1 MKNKQIKNDD
11 NMAKK
16 KTVKKTKKTT
26 RKVKK
31 KTSRKKPVRK
41 ATRPKKTA
49 RKSTKATKPKKRAMT
64 KRKISS
70 GQTAS
75 RAKIAAMHKKR
86 GTSCPECRSTKII
99 EDSSR
104 GERYCNDCGSII
116 KEDIVDT
123 GQEWRAFDSE
133 QMSRRARG
141 GAPLTFTKHDKGLTT
156 EIGKGLGELYKVPP
170 KKRAQYYRLTK
181 WHKRLIKSKDRNLS
195 FALSELQRIISFLNL
210 PRPVHERIARHYE
223 QAVNKG
229 LVRGR
234 SIESVV
240 AAITYAVS
248 REFGSPRT
256 LEEISEASGVEKRE
270 IGRTYRYIAREL
282 GIRILPADPVTY
294 VPRFCSMLG
303 LSDKVQARSIEILK
317 KAKKFDITSGK
328 GPTGV
333 AAAAIYVACVLEGEK
348 RTQREVA
355 DIVGVTEVTIR
366 NRYKEVI
373 EKLGIVEEVETKAK
387 ED

>member
-1 MKNKQIKNDD
+1 M
-11 NMAKK
+11 
-16 KTVKKTKKTT
+16 
-26 RKVKK
+26 
-31 KTSRKKPVRK
+31 
-41 ATRPKKTA
+41 
-49 RKSTKATKPKKRAMT
+49 
-64 KRKISS
+64 
-70 GQTAS
+70 
-75 RAKIAAMHKKR
+75 
-86 GTSCPECRSTKII
+86 
-99 EDSSR
+99 
-104 GERYCNDCGSII
+104 

-156 EIGKGLGELYKVPP
+156 EIGKGLGELYKVPA

-210 PRPVHERIARHYE
+210 PRPVHERIARYYE

-248 REFGSPRT
+248 REFETPRT

-270 IGRTYRYIAREL
+270 IGRTYRYISREL
-282 GIRILPADPVTY
+282 GIRILPANPVNY

-303 LSDKVQARSIEILK
+303 LSDKVQAKAIEILR

-333 AAAAIYVACVLEGEK
+333 SAAAIYVACVLEGEK

-366 NRYKEVI
+366 NRYKELI
-373 EKLGIVEEVETKAK
+373 EKLGIEEEVEKRTR